1 MSHVKT
7 NRFLLALIS
16 IVLCLLFMLF
26 ALPFSASAKTYIST
40 DQYIELDGTF
50 TGTFDLST
58 NTSQLF
64 YIKDMVPGDSW
75 VGTIHVK
82 NSAPDKMDFAV
93 VSVVSDLEDT
103 LLFDTLITKM
113 VINGESVYEGSYG
126 FESSEEYMT
135 KFYTLRPGDVLEID
149 VEVSLPETVGNE
161 LMGKEMDSTWIFEAI
176 YYGSLITDDPAPT
189 GYDLIMENISN
200 SPWLIMTFLAISA
213 AIFVYIRI
221 LVLKNKQRDIEK
233 KTND

>member
-7 NRFLLALIS
+7 NRILLALIS
-16 IVLCLLFMLF
+16 ILLCFVFVLF
-26 ALPFSASAKTYIST
+26 AIPFSASAKTYIST

-64 YIKDMVPGDSW
+64 YIKNMVPGDSW

-93 VSVVSDLEDT
+93 VSVSSDLEDT
-103 LLFDTLITKM
+103 LLFDSLVTKM
-113 VINGESVYEGSYG
+113 VINEETVYEGSYG

-135 KFYTLRPGDVLEID
+135 KIYTLRPGDVLEID

-161 LMGKEMDSTWIFEAI
+161 LMGKEMDSTWVFEAI
-176 YYGSLITDDPAPT
+176 YYGSLINDEPAPT

-200 SPWLIMTFLAISA
+200 SPWLIITFLAIAA
-213 AIFVYIRI
+213 AIYVYIRI
-221 LVLKNKQRDIEK
+221 VVLKNKQRDIDKETK
-233 KTND
+233 N